1 MEQPIEQYRKQ
12 IKKEICEALSS
23 FEFMVNNKENRDLL
37 TCKVEEILQK
47 YIGEALTDDDVN
59 YGVNVAVVST
69 SPTKVELIAADT
81 FTSNL
86 FREIYK

>member
-1 MEQPIEQYRKQ
+1 MGQPIEQYRKQ
-12 IKKEICEALSS
+12 IKKEICEAMSS

-37 TCKVEEILQK
+37 TCEVEKILQK
-47 YIGEALTDDDVN
+47 YIGKVLTDDDVN

-69 SPTKVELIAADT
+69 SPTEVELVAADT
-81 FTSNL
+81 FTANL